1 MNNLFISRGEGS
13 DVMRFF
19 KSMNEDESHNWKK
32 GVFFGFY
39 AYMLITAINYFYYS
53 VMGSAL
59 FSPGYIFLSGI
70 AVAFLF
76 EFIFNIKR
84 KRL

>member
-1 MNNLFISRGEGS
+1 
-13 DVMRFF
+13 MRFF
-19 KSMNEDESHNWKK
+19 KSMNENESHNWKK

-76 EFIFNIKR
+76 EFIFNLKR